1 MVIFAHLIVCNM
13 AFLRNLLA
21 AILGTLVAAGILFF
35 MFLLFVSLMDSGDQ
49 VRVKP
54 HSVLELSFPY
64 PIDEYGGYNPDD
76 PLAGLFDPSQG
87 LNEITKAI
95 ALAAEDDRID
105 GISLNGTYLLSGI
118 AQTRAI
124 REALAD
130 FKSSGKFLYAYGDFM
145 LQKDYYLSSI
155 ADSVFMN
162 PAGTLD
168 FKGLSA
174 EILFF
179 GDFQEQ
185 TGLKMEVV
193 RHGKYKSAVEPFL
206 GNEMSPENRQ
216 QVTELL
222 ESLWGSIR
230 QEISESRGLP
240 ADSLDGIANSVAGRT
255 PQGAVRT
262 GLVDA
267 LLYRDQYLEKLL
279 RASDSDAEEVPI
291 VPLQEYI
298 RAIKSKRQH
307 TGDDRIAVIYA
318 QGEIIYGDGGP
329 DFIGHARMQEVLREV
344 QDDDRIKAVVL
355 RINSPGGSALSSEI
369 IWREIKRTAEK
380 KPVVVSLS
388 DVAASGGYYMAVAG
402 DRILAEPTSITG
414 SIGVFITIPNISG
427 LADKIGINAEQ
438 VGTHELSAD
447 YSLFEP
453 LSPEFR
459 EVLRDGIEE
468 SYQNF
473 LKCVAEGRNMSIA
486 RADSL
491 AQGRIWSGED
501 AVRLGLA
508 DALGGMPEALQE
520 AADLAELESYRL
532 QLYPKYKSGLER
544 IMEDLGG
551 AGVTSG
557 QALLEKE
564 LGAEWTQLLDELR
577 GQLRREGLQARLPF
591 SLEIR

>member
-1 MVIFAHLIVCNM
+1 
-13 AFLRNLLA
+13 
-21 AILGTLVAAGILFF
+21 
-35 MFLLFVSLMDSGDQ
+35 
-49 VRVKP
+49 
-54 HSVLELSFPY
+54 
-64 PIDEYGGYNPDD
+64 
-76 PLAGLFDPSQG
+76 
-87 LNEITKAI
+87 
-95 ALAAEDDRID
+95 
-105 GISLNGTYLLSGI
+105 
-118 AQTRAI
+118 
-124 REALAD
+124 
-130 FKSSGKFLYAYGDFM
+130 
-145 LQKDYYLSSI
+145 
-155 ADSVFMN
+155 MN

-179 GDFQEQ
+179 GEFQEQ

-193 RHGKYKSAVEPFL
+193 RHGRYKSAVEPFL
-206 GNEMSPENRQ
+206 GNEMSPENRE
-216 QVTELL
+216 QVAELL
-222 ESLWGSIR
+222 ESLWGNIR
-230 QEISESRGLP
+230 QEISEGRGLP
-240 ADSLDGIANSVAGRT
+240 ADSLDGIANSVSART

-279 RASDSDAEEVPI
+279 DASGSDAEEVPI
-291 VPLQEYI
+291 VHLQDYI
-298 RAIKSKRQH
+298 RGNKSKRLH
-307 TGDDRIAVIYA
+307 TGDDRIAVVYA

-329 DFIGHARMQEVLREV
+329 DFIGHGKMQEVLREI

-402 DRILAEPTSITG
+402 DRILAEPTTITG
-414 SIGVFITIPNISG
+414 SIGVFVTIPNISG
-427 LADKIGINAEQ
+427 LADKVGINAEQ

-468 SYQNF
+468 SYQGF
-473 LKCVAEGRNMSIA
+473 LKCVAEGRNMSLA
-486 RADSL
+486 QADSL

-520 AADLAELESYRL
+520 AADLADLESYRL

-544 IMEDLGG
+544 LMEDLGG
-551 AGVTSG
+551 AGVSSG
-557 QALLEKE
+557 QNLLEKE
-564 LGAEWTQLLDELR
+564 LGADWVKLLGELR
-577 GQLRREGLQARLPF
+577 GQLRREGLQARLPY